1 VHARTGCGT
10 ILAWRF
16 SAVALRHPDEL
27 DAGAPRRRAHIATG
41 KRWRGIPGALVLAL
55 LAAAPASAQFD
66 PDHNHLAG
74 FSIRSRGTVFT
85 GRTVMLDTRFGQSS
99 TTVGRPVYLLA
110 PAQKTGGPGPDPVP
124 ATAVP
129 AFVCYK
135 IRGGF
140 SPNTTVHLT
149 DQFTARDA
157 VVRGPQLLCAPARIG
172 TTTTTLAPTT
182 STSTVPTTSSTSS
195 TSTTSTS
202 SSTSS
207 SSSSSSS
214 TTTTTTTA
222 TSLITLP
229 TLPTTLPTLP

>member
-1 VHARTGCGT
+1 MVHEPADDPDTGT
-10 ILAWRF
+10 
-16 SAVALRHPDEL
+16 
-27 DAGAPRRRAHIATG
+27 PRRAAHIATG
-41 KRWRGIPGALVLAL
+41 QRCRRVATALLLAL
-55 LAAAPASAQFD
+55 ALAARAGAQSD

-85 GRTVMLDTRFGQSS
+85 SRSVVLDTRFGQSS
-99 TTVGRPVYLLA
+99 TTVQRPLFLLA
-110 PAQKTGGPGPDPVP
+110 PAQKTGGPGPDPLP
-124 ATAVP
+124 PTAVP

-135 IRGGF
+135 IHGGF
-140 SPNTTVHLT
+140 APNVSVHLT
-149 DQFTARDA
+149 DQFVAGDA
-157 VVRGPQLLCAPARIG
+157 VVRAPQLLCAPARIG

-182 STSTVPTTSSTSS
+182 STSTITTTSS

-202 SSTSS
+202 TTSSS